1 MGMNCPKCATKLRV
15 VNTQSFDN
23 ITQRWY
29 RCPECAE
36 RLRTCE
42 TVHLGIKRN
51 RKGSA
56 HPNAVLT
63 EDDIVALRRE
73 REHFTIDQLAA
84 RFGIHR
90 GTVINILKGRAWSHV
105 AFPPMAQPIQK

>member
-1 MGMNCPKCATKLRV
+1 MNCTKCAIKLRV

-29 RCPECAE
+29 RCPECDG

-42 TVHLGIKRN
+42 TVHLGGAKRN
-51 RKGSA
+51 PKGSA

-73 REHFTIDQLAA
+73 REHSTIDQLAK

-90 GTVINILKGRAWSHV
+90 STVINILKGRAWGHV
-105 AFPPMAQPIQK
+105 AFPSAVAS